1 MRVTVVA
8 LLLVAASAAPAAGA
22 RLSVR
27 HDVRYG
33 ADEGEPLVADV
44 YRPVAGQQ
52 RRAAVITVHGGSWL
66 YNDRGTFAPVAAD
79 LARRSGFVVVNID
92 YPLAPAGVALQVR
105 QRKAVERSVHW
116 VRAHAAALGIDARRI
131 GALGGSAGGNL
142 VGLLAT
148 GGGGSLRA
156 GVRLAAAVTWSGQL
170 DLEHLDRAGAINVAS
185 YLGCDLATCPQTWAL
200 ASPIDHV
207 SSGDTPMLMFG
218 SRAESTPPGQ
228 ATAMARALQG
238 AHVEA
243 KAIILRGARHGQQ
256 YAADA
261 MARTIAFLKTHLA
274 RG

>member
-1 MRVTVVA
+1 LRVTLVA
-8 LLLVAASAAPAAGA
+8 LLLLAASAPAALGA

-33 ADEGEPLVADV
+33 DDAGEPLLADV
-44 YRPVAGQQ
+44 YRPAAGQQ
-52 RRAAVITVHGGSWL
+52 RRMAVITVHGGQWL
-66 YNDRGTFAPVAAD
+66 YNDKAVFARVAAE
-79 LARRSGFVVVNID
+79 LARRSGFVVVNVE
-92 YPLAPAGVALQVR
+92 YPRAPVDAALQAR
-105 QRKAVERSVHW
+105 QRRAVEQSVRW
-116 VRAHAAALGIDARRI
+116 VRAHAKALGIDPRRV

-148 GGGGSLRA
+148 DGSGPLRA
-156 GVRLAAAVTWSGQL
+156 GVRLAAAVTWSGQV
-170 DLEHLDRAGAINVAS
+170 DLEHLSGEGANNVTK

-200 ASPIDHV
+200 ASPITHV
-207 SSGDTPMLMFG
+207 SNDDTPMLLYG
-218 SRAESTPPGQ
+218 SRGDSTPPTQ
-228 ATAMARALQG
+228 ATAMARALLD

-243 KAIILRGARHGQQ
+243 QAIVLRGARHGQQ